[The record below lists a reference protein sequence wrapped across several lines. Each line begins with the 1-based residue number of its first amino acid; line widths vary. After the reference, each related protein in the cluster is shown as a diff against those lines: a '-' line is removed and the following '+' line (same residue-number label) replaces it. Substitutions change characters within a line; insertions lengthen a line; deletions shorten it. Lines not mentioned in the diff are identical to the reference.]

1 MQKKEFTTQLLE
13 KLSTMEHLTR
23 GLSAQNTISTLD
35 SALLRKTCVDLYE
48 LILQIDHSQVTPS
61 SKSAAAENPKII
73 TPVIEETDTQ
83 EALQLFADEQVHES
97 PVSLINDIPPFTE
110 EAKTE
115 IAFSPAEEKIIKTH
129 HIEKVQEITPPL
141 VQELNLNKG
150 EDELLHEKI
159 AKTVSTQ
166 TDLSQKFQAK
176 VESLKSA
183 ITLNRKIAFVNE
195 LFKENTVEYATA
207 IEALNNATDLTD
219 AKRILS
225 DLKNIYT
232 WDENNALVKE
242 LEALVVKRYNAF

>member
-1 MQKKEFTTQLLE
+1 MQEKDITTQILE
-13 KLSTMEHLTR
+13 KLATMEHLTR
-23 GLSAQNTISTLD
+23 SMSAQNPISALD

-48 LILQIDHSQVTPS
+48 LILHVDHSPVTSS
-61 SKSAAAENPKII
+61 SKSAAAETTQII
-73 TPVIEETDTQ
+73 TPTIEETDMQ

-97 PVSLINDIPPFTE
+97 PVSLINDISPFTE
-110 EAKTE
+110 ESKNE
-115 IAFSPAEEKIIKTH
+115 VSLPPVEERIITTH
-129 HIEKVQEITPPL
+129 PVEKVEEITPPL

-166 TDLSQKFQAK
+166 TDLSQKFQSK

-219 AKRILS
+219 AQRIFS
-225 DLKNIYT
+225 DLKYNYN

-242 LEALVVKRYNAF
+242 LEALVVKRYQAF